1 MGGQGQYWARK
12 FEELRDRYRRDDGAR
27 WSGSALERAT
37 GGKVNASWVS
47 KLATGKYEEP
57 GFSKIVAISRAMG
70 LPLEA
75 WLEEDERRCDE

>member
-1 MGGQGQYWARK
+1 
-12 FEELRDRYRRDDGAR
+12 LRNRHRRDDGAR

-57 GFSKIVAISRAMG
+57 GFSKIVAMSHAMG
-70 LPLEA
+70 IPLEA
-75 WLEEDERRCDE
+75 WLEEEERGRDE